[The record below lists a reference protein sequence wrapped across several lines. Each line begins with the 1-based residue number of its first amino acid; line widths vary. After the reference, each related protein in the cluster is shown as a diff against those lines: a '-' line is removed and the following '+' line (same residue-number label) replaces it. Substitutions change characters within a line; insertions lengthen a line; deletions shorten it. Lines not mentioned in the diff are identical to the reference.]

1 MISYEIRKYTLS
13 PQLRSPPPT
22 PPHLANAEPN
32 QPMAVIFFIHG
43 IAYGA
48 GTGNEF
54 INGPD
59 FFVDSGVILVTLDY
73 RLGALGFLSLGLP
86 EYSGNMGLKDQQ
98 LALKWT
104 HDNIEQ
110 FGGDNTRIT
119 LFGDSSGTLT
129 AFNVLWKAFF
139 VNISSCSAAQ
149 YFLSVST
156 LGASSAHLQM
166 LSAESRRYFRNA
178 ILRSGS
184 ALHYWAMAPLQTHT
198 ELAFALASH
207 WKRPQDNVAGL
218 VDVLKSVSAKR
229 FHSVS
234 EVDFDTTLSFI
245 FAPVI
250 ERTCRAV
257 LGWIMRIILLREC
270 HVFAHQNLTSI
281 R

>member
-1 MISYEIRKYTLS
+1 
-13 PQLRSPPPT
+13 
-22 PPHLANAEPN
+22 
-32 QPMAVIFFIHG
+32 MAVIFFIHG

-110 FGGDNTRIT
+110 FGGDSTRIT
-119 LFGDSSGTLT
+119 LFGDSSGICWLRSEPFRKHYSLSSLV
-129 AFNVLWKAFF
+129 AHLI
-139 VNISSCSAAQ
+139 ISPFISIS
-149 YFLSVST
+149 
-156 LGASSAHLQM
+156 GASSAHLQM
-166 LSAESRRYFRNA
+166 LSAESRAYFHNA

-218 VDVLKSVSAKR
+218 VDLLKSVSAKR

-250 ERTCRAV
+250 ERTFCSG
-257 LGWIMRIILLREC
+257 LGWIMCII
-270 HVFAHQNLTSI
+270 AA
-281 R
+281 